1 MKNFQSP
8 QFLADLYRDL
18 RDRRLLSIAIALV
31 AGIIVVPVALSSS
44 SSPAPQPA
52 APPADALASNQTA
65 PAVSVVASNPGLRDY
80 RRRLSALGAKDPFEQ
95 KFVAPKGL
103 GGTEL
108 GASGLG
114 ESVTVPDASSSSTA
128 STGSSSTPTS
138 PGGVSAGG
146 RSSPKTVTKVK
157 TKTKTKT
164 KYISFKVKL
173 RVGEVN
179 GTPETLEG
187 VSTLD
192 LLPADAVP
200 ALAYLGVSGGK
211 ALFMVSSDVI
221 SITGTGAC
229 MLGTVK
235 CQLLLLE
242 PGQYQDLLWTD
253 GKTYRVTLLKIE
265 KVVSSKPP
273 A

>member
-1 MKNFQSP
+1 MKDFQSP

-31 AGIIVVPVALSSS
+31 AGMIVVPIALSSS
-44 SSPAPQPA
+44 STPAPPA
-52 APPADALASNQTA
+52 PAPSADALATNPTA
-65 PAVSVVASNPGLRDY
+65 PAVSVVASNPGLRAY
-80 RRRLSALGAKDPFEQ
+80 RRRLAALGAKDPFKQ

-103 GGTEL
+103 EGTEL
-108 GASGLG
+108 GATGLG
-114 ESVTVPDASSSSTA
+114 ASVPVAETSSNSNA
-128 STGSSSTPTS
+128 SSTPATDTGS
-138 PGGVSAGG
+138 FGGTTAGTPS
-146 RSSPKTVTKVK
+146 RPKTVTKVK
-157 TKTKTKT
+157 TKTRTET
-164 KYISFKVKL
+164 KYVSYKVKV
-173 RVGEVN
+173 RAGDTS
-179 GTPETLEG
+179 GTLETLEN

-192 LLPADAVP
+192 LLPGDAVP
-200 ALAYLGVSGGK
+200 ALAYLGVTGNK
-211 ALFMVSSDVI
+211 ALFMVSYDVL

-235 CQLLLLE
+235 CQLLILE

-265 KVVSSKPP
+265 KVISSKPP